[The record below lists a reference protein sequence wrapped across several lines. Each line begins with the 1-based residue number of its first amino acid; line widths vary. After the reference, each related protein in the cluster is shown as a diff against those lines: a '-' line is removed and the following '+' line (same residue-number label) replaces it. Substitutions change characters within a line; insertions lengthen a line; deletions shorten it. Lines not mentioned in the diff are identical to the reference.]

1 MDDGLNA
8 KEMAFKRIVQWLTDY
23 GFRIEEETRN
33 NASPAEIQFEA
44 KVYPEGEESRFF
56 VVTFSNELKDS
67 FLIRSTVFLE
77 KEYSQAIDGLRKKE
91 QQQLFIEIFRLVYT
105 QHIDCDIR
113 FPDVYIYKQ
122 IFIEALTDKQF
133 FFDSIFNL
141 MRAMR
146 LVEGRY
152 DELYYSFFPDVK

>member
-1 MDDGLNA
+1 MDNGLNA
-8 KEMAFKRIVQWLTDY
+8 KEMAFRRVVQWLTDY

-33 NASPAEIQFEA
+33 KGRRVEIQFEA
-44 KVYPEGEESRFF
+44 KVYPEEEGRFF
-56 VVTFSNELKDS
+56 VVTFSNELRES

-105 QHIDCDIR
+105 QHIDCDIK
-113 FPDVYIYKQ
+113 FPDVYLYKQ

-133 FFDSIFNL
+133 FFDSVFNL
-141 MRAMR
+141 LRAMR